1 MLVVD
6 TDSNV
11 AGHIPLLKSK
21 GVAVVG
27 RYFSASSWKRIS
39 AGEAQEIA
47 AGSPQLFTIF
57 ENSGDPTPDCDAGT
71 SDAQPALQQ
80 VGVIGQPLNSARHAR
95 LYWSIAVAWDWSRH
109 RAMRQIGYRL
119 TTVLAYP
126 QSKTQRIEAWTII
139 CCVRI
144 HRPR

>member
-39 AGEAQEIA
+39 ASEAQEIA
-47 AGSPQLFTIF
+47 AGSLQLFTIF
-57 ENSGDPTPDCDAGT
+57 ENSSDPTLDCDAGT
-71 SDAQPALQQ
+71 SDAQLALQQ
-80 VGVIGQPLNSARHAR
+80 VGVIGQPPNSARHAR
-95 LYWSIAVAWDWSRH
+95 LYWS
-109 RAMRQIGYRL
+109 
-119 TTVLAYP
+119 
-126 QSKTQRIEAWTII
+126 QSKLSRGIGRAAGHAPDWLSLDDRFGISTI
-139 CCVRI
+139 RK
-144 HRPR
+144 R